1 MPADAPAVPSGNEAP
16 AAGAVR
22 EAEPVGDAW
31 LRHMRAGRWADA
43 WTVGDAVLQARAGA
57 GCWHLPRHE
66 QWVWDGRPLAGRRVL
81 VRCYHGLGDTLMF
94 ARFVP
99 PLRREAAEVTLW
111 AQPALLPLLA
121 TMRGVG
127 PLVPL
132 HDGAPDVPF
141 DVDLEVMELAHARR
155 ATPDTLP
162 PPPEFAVAPAPLARD
177 GRLAVGIVWE
187 CGDWDRAT
195 RSIPLPLLAPLARV
209 PGVVLHV
216 LQRGAALDAFRAADA
231 PLGIGAP
238 GTGAAVVVSGSD
250 DLLEAARVVRALDLV
265 ITIDS
270 MPAHLAGAL
279 GVPVWTLLP
288 HAADWR
294 WMDDRDRSPWYPTMH
309 LLRQPRPGDW
319 AAVVARAADGLARLA
334 AGRA

>member
-1 MPADAPAVPSGNEAP
+1 VRVLDRAAPSAPEPGPSEPGSP
-16 AAGAVR
+16 D
-22 EAEPVGDAW
+22 AEPSGDAW
-31 LRHMRAGRWADA
+31 LR
-43 WTVGDAVLQARAGA
+43 ARAGA
-57 GCWHLPRHE
+57 ACWHLPRHE

-99 PLRREAAEVTLW
+99 PLRRSAAEVTMW

-127 PLVPL
+127 PLAPL
-132 HDGAPDVPF
+132 HDGTPEVAYDADV
-141 DVDLEVMELAHARR
+141 EVMELAHAAR
-155 ATPDTLP
+155 ATPATLP
-162 PPPEFAVAPAPLARD
+162 PPPQFAVAPAPLARD
-177 GRLAVGIVWE
+177 GRLAVGVVWE

-195 RSIPLPLLAPLARV
+195 RSVPAALLAPLARV
-209 PGVVLHV
+209 PGVALHV
-216 LQRGAALDAFRAADA
+216 LQRGPALDAFRAA
-231 PLGIGAP
+231 PP
-238 GTGAAVVVSGSD
+238 FAAAVSGSD
-250 DLLEAARVVRALDLV
+250 DVLEAARAVRALDLV

-270 MPAHLAGAL
+270 FPAHLAGAL
-279 GVPVWTLLP
+279 GVPTWTLLP

-294 WMDDRDRSPWYPTMH
+294 WMDGRGDSPWYPTMR

-319 AAVVARAADGLARLA
+319 AAVVAGAAGELARLA